1 MLMAT
6 AVTIF
11 FRSPILPS
19 SRNSRNARSTRS
31 CFTHALPPP
40 PLPVLCS
47 PSRAME
53 LTTTPVSNR
62 DHLSAQAVRGGG
74 AFSVFKS
81 HISRLLLILI
91 AETRGPIKPKGGLP

>member
-1 MLMAT
+1 
-6 AVTIF
+6 
-11 FRSPILPS
+11 
-19 SRNSRNARSTRS
+19 
-31 CFTHALPPP
+31 
-40 PLPVLCS
+40 
-47 PSRAME
+47 ME